1 MPADVRAIDA
11 LREWLAALATYRSE
25 AAEAL
30 GGFRLEI
37 GRANDW
43 VSEQMHL
50 WQRAIRRCEDAVVQA
65 KAELAARQFPD
76 VNGRMPDTT
85 VQERNLKRAK
95 ARLEHAEEKVATCR
109 KWLAHLPKVVDEV
122 FSGPAN
128 RLANTLEG
136 DVPRGMAALER
147 QIDALERYAEL
158 KTDYSTS
165 SSIAAVSPPPPP
177 PPGAAS

>member
-25 AAEAL
+25 TAEAL

-37 GRANDW
+37 GRGTDW

-50 WQRAIRRCEDAVVQA
+50 WQRAIRKCEDAVVQA

-95 ARLEHAEEKVATCR
+95 ARLEHAHDKVATCR
-109 KWLAHLPKVVDEV
+109 KWLTHLPKVIDEV

-136 DVPRGMAALER
+136 DVPRGMATLER
-147 QIDALERYAEL
+147 QIDALERYADL
-158 KTDYSTS
+158 KTDYSASPSIGSTS
-165 SSIAAVSPPPPP
+165 SAPPPPTGGP
-177 PPGAAS
+177 S

>member
-11 LREWLAALATYRSE
+11 LREWLGALATYKSE
-25 AAEAL
+25 AGEAL
-30 GGFRLEI
+30 GGFRLEV
-37 GRANDW
+37 GRGTDW
-43 VSEQMHL
+43 VADQMHL
-50 WQRAIRRCEDAVVQA
+50 WQRSIRKCEDAVVQA
-65 KAELAARQFPD
+65 KAELSARQFPD

-95 ARLEHAEEKVATCR
+95 VRLEHAQDKVATCR
-109 KWLAHLPKVVDEV
+109 KWLTHLPKVIDEV

-128 RLANTLEG
+128 RLSNTLEG
-136 DVPRGMAALER
+136 DVPRGMATLER

-158 KTDYSTS
+158 KTDFSTS
-165 SSIAAVSPPPPP
+165 PSIAPVSPSPP